1 MRSKAEDLSTRHVS
15 PAQLG
20 RKFACTCSL
29 TFSRLFLCEL
39 YYVFVSHSYLLSP
52 VSPFPSKRAAKCDV
66 AVLVIL
72 TYLYV
77 NSAERSE
84 AIL

>member
-1 MRSKAEDLSTRHVS
+1 M
-15 PAQLG
+15 
-20 RKFACTCSL
+20 
-29 TFSRLFLCEL
+29 
-39 YYVFVSHSYLLSP
+39 SP
-52 VSPFPSKRAAKCDV
+52 VSPFASQRAAKCDV

-84 AIL
+84 KIL

>member
-20 RKFACTCSL
+20 RKFASTYSL
-29 TFSRLFLCEL
+29 TFRRLFCEL
-39 YYVFVSHSYLLSP
+39 YSVFVSHSYLMSP
-52 VSPFPSKRAAKCDV
+52 VSPFASQRAAKCDV
-66 AVLVIL
+66 TVLVIL

-84 AIL
+84 KIL